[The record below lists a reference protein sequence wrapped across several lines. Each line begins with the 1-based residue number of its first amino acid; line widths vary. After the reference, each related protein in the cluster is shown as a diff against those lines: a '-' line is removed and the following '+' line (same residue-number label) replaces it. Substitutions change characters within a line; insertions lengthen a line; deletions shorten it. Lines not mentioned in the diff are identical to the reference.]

1 MYFVREIDKPN
12 RWLEKCNIVKMKNNE
27 IILPIVEEMKSKQ
40 IFKLEIKTKKLLE
53 KTNCRKLVLSK
64 YIKKQEEFCN
74 YLYSDN
80 FDIVDGKWLWEVLSG
95 ESLNYIVQ
103 KKNLKKQELIVSVLV
118 NQLSE
123 ITLQNI
129 KKIANE
135 YKRINVVT
143 NHIDKWKKIEEEI
156 LEQQGIVLTITN
168 NKKKSL
174 LKSNL
179 ILNIDFP
186 TELINQYQI
195 KDDSIIINIQGNVF
209 IKKKRF
215 SGICIND
222 YEITCIDGLE
232 YENKNERFFVKD
244 IYEAS
249 LYKRQPLDETRKK
262 LYKDKVQIAWLQGLR
277 ERI

>member
-12 RWLEKCNIVKMKNNE
+12 KWLEKCNIVKMKDNE
-27 IILPIVEEMKSKQ
+27 IILPIMEGMKSKQ
-40 IFKLEIKTKKLLE
+40 IFKLETKTKRLLQ
-53 KTNCRKLVLSK
+53 KTNCCKLVLSK
-64 YIKKQEEFCN
+64 SIKKQEEFCN

-80 FDIVDGKWLWEVLSG
+80 FDIVDGKWLWEILAR
-95 ESLNYIVQ
+95 ESLDYIVQ
-103 KKNLKKQELIVSVLV
+103 KKNLKKQELMVSVLV

-129 KKIANE
+129 KQMANE

-156 LEQQGIVLTITN
+156 LEHQGIMLTITN

-179 ILNIDFP
+179 ILNVDFP

-195 KDDSIIINIQGNVF
+195 KDDSIIINIQGNVW

-215 SGICIND
+215 SGVCIND
-222 YEITCIDGLE
+222 YEITCMVRLE
-232 YENKNERFFVKD
+232 YENEDERFCTKD
-244 IYEAS
+244 IYEAN
-249 LYKRQPLDETRKK
+249 LYKRQPLNEIRKK
-262 LYKDKVQIAWLQGLR
+262 LCKDKVQIAWLQGLR

>member
-1 MYFVREIDKPN
+1 MYFIREIDKPN
-12 RWLEKCNIVKMKNNE
+12 RWLEKFNIVKMKNNE

-40 IFKLEIKTKKLLE
+40 IFKLETKTKKLLE

-64 YIKKQEEFCN
+64 FIKKQEEFCN

-80 FDIVDGKWLWEVLSG
+80 FDIVDSKWLWEVLSG

-232 YENKNERFFVKD
+232 YENKMKD
-244 IYEAS
+244 F
-249 LYKRQPLDETRKK
+249 L
-262 LYKDKVQIAWLQGLR
+262 
-277 ERI
+277 

>member
-1 MYFVREIDKPN
+1 MYFIREIDKPN
-12 RWLEKCNIVKMKNNE
+12 RWLEKFNIVKMKNNE

-40 IFKLEIKTKKLLE
+40 IFKLETKTKKLLE

-64 YIKKQEEFCN
+64 FIKKQEEFCN

-80 FDIVDGKWLWEVLSG
+80 FDIVDSKWLWEVLSG

-249 LYKRQPLDETRKK
+249 LYKRQPLDEIRKK

>member
-1 MYFVREIDKPN
+1 MYFIREIDKPN
-12 RWLEKCNIVKMKNNE
+12 RWLEKCNIVKMKDNE

-40 IFKLEIKTKKLLE
+40 IFKLETKTKKLLK

-64 YIKKQEEFCN
+64 FMKKQEEFCN

-80 FDIVDGKWLWEVLSG
+80 FDIADGKWLWEVLSG

-215 SGICIND
+215 SGLCIND
-222 YEITCIDGLE
+222 YEITCINGLE
-232 YENKNERFFVKD
+232 YENKSEKFFVKD
-244 IYEAS
+244 IYEAT
-249 LYKRQPLDETRKK
+249 LYKRQPLDEIRKK
-262 LYKDKVQIAWLQGLR
+262 LYKDNVQIAWLQGLR

>member
-1 MYFVREIDKPN
+1 MYFIREIDKPN
-12 RWLEKCNIVKMKNNE
+12 RWLEKCNIVKMKDNE

-40 IFKLEIKTKKLLE
+40 IFKLEAKTKKILK

-64 YIKKQEEFCN
+64 FIKKQEEFCN

-156 LEQQGIVLTITN
+156 LEQQGIMLTITN

>member
-1 MYFVREIDKPN
+1 MYFIREIDKPN
-12 RWLEKCNIVKMKNNE
+12 RWLEKCNIVKMKDNE
-27 IILPIVEEMKSKQ
+27 IILPIIEEMKSKQ

-64 YIKKQEEFCN
+64 FIKKQEEFCN

-80 FDIVDGKWLWEVLSG
+80 FDIADGKWLWEVLSG

-156 LEQQGIVLTITN
+156 LEQQGIMITITN